1 MAAPRGTL
9 DDLKVILADLRACA
23 ERLAAVGPGKAD
35 DPTFLAAKTDASL
48 AFLKI
53 RAVNRDVLNDLEKTR
68 ERTSAHKTELD
79 EARLQLQNV
88 LYEKLHIQK
97 EIRACEDFTSAYS
110 DEEIG
115 LRDVKE
121 FMEREGIKEGEL
133 DPHELMLKRLSSEL
147 AERKALCEEEKELKV
162 RRESFIID
170 RSRDRDLRL
179 LPIRPRSRCERRS
192 LRTFPVVALPN
203 RFVNP
208 KRLASRR
215 VARRSPREKTTHPP
229 TPEKKITA
237 GEAKASA
244 GRHRRAPKVP
254 RRPRRAARVP
264 ETRHRA
270 AAGAFSSR
278 RSPYDRVGVVNAV
291 S

>member
-170 RSRDRDLRL
+170 RSRDRD
-179 LPIRPRSRCERRS
+179 S
-192 LRTFPVVALPN
+192 N
-203 RFVNP
+203 RIVNP

-270 AAGAFSSR
+270 AAGAFSSHW
-278 RSPYDRVGVVNAV
+278 SPYDRVGVVNAV

>member
-170 RSRDRDLRL
+170 RSRDRD
-179 LPIRPRSRCERRS
+179 S
-192 LRTFPVVALPN
+192 N

-229 TPEKKITA
+229 TPEKKKPQAKRKRLQDGIDERRKFLDGLGAQLESLKRATA
-237 GEAKASA
+237 PLQARSHHTGPRTTASA
-244 GRHRRAPKVP
+244 W
-254 RRPRRAARVP
+254 
-264 ETRHRA
+264 
-270 AAGAFSSR
+270 
-278 RSPYDRVGVVNAV
+278 
-291 S
+291 

>member
-9 DDLKVILADLRACA
+9 DDLKVVLAELRACA

-162 RRESFIID
+162 RPRESFIID
-170 RSRDRDLRL
+170 RSRDRD
-179 LPIRPRSRCERRS
+179 S
-192 LRTFPVVALPN
+192 N

-208 KRLASRR
+208 KRRLASRR
-215 VARRSPREKTTHPP
+215 SSLTARKNNPPTHPR
-229 TPEKKITA
+229 KKKPQAKRKRLQDGIDERRKFLDGLGAQLESLKRATA
-237 GEAKASA
+237 PLQARSHHTGPHTTASA
-244 GRHRRAPKVP
+244 W
-254 RRPRRAARVP
+254 
-264 ETRHRA
+264 
-270 AAGAFSSR
+270 
-278 RSPYDRVGVVNAV
+278 
-291 S
+291 

>member
-9 DDLKVILADLRACA
+9 DDLKVVLAELRACA

-162 RRESFIID
+162 RRESFHHRSIP
-170 RSRDRDLRL
+170 RSRD
-179 LPIRPRSRCERRS
+179 PEIEIRIDSS
-192 LRTFPVVALPN
+192 TLNV
-203 RFVNP
+203 
-208 KRLASRR
+208 SRR
-215 VARRSPREKTTHPP
+215 VASLVAHRAKKQPTHPP
-229 TPEKKITA
+229 
-237 GEAKASA
+237 
-244 GRHRRAPKVP
+244 PK
-254 RRPRRAARVP
+254 
-264 ETRHRA
+264 TK
-270 AAGAFSSR
+270 
-278 RSPYDRVGVVNAV
+278 
-291 S
+291 

>member
-9 DDLKVILADLRACA
+9 DDLKVVLAELRACA

-162 RRESFIID
+162 RPRESFIID
-170 RSRDRDLRL
+170 RSRDRD
-179 LPIRPRSRCERRS
+179 S
-192 LRTFPVVALPN
+192 N

-208 KRLASRR
+208 KRRLASRR
-215 VARRSPREKTTHPP
+215 SSLTARKNKQPPHPRKT
-229 TPEKKITA
+229 KTA

-270 AAGAFSSR
+270 AAGAFSSHW
-278 RSPYDRVGVVNAV
+278 SPYDRVGVVNADP
-291 S
+291 

>member
-9 DDLKVILADLRACA
+9 DDLKVVLAELRACA

-162 RRESFIID
+162 RPRESFIID
-170 RSRDRDLRL
+170 RSRDRD
-179 LPIRPRSRCERRS
+179 S
-192 LRTFPVVALPN
+192 N

-208 KRLASRR
+208 KRRLASRR
-215 VARRSPREKTTHPP
+215 SSLTARKNNPPTHPRK
-229 TPEKKITA
+229 TKTA

-270 AAGAFSSR
+270 AAGAFSSHW
-278 RSPYDRVGVVNAV
+278 SPYDRVGVVNADP
-291 S
+291 